1 MLCYEMKLCDDGD
14 DDKLFL
20 VTEQITTLNG
30 LLTGAPVSTS
40 LMLYGSGLR

>member
-1 MLCYEMKLCDDGD
+1 MKLCVDNDD

-20 VTEQITTLNG
+20 VTEQIATLTR

-40 LMLYGSGLR
+40 LMLFGSGVR